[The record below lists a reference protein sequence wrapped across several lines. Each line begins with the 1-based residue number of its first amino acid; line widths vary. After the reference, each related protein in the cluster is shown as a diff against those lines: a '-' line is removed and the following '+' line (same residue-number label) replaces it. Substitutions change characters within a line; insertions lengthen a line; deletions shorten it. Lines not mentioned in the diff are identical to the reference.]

1 MVDHR
6 HQQCLTCNTTH
17 TKAPASTTAKLITT
31 IRPFA
36 FLLVQTESSC
46 LVKVSNYVAYII
58 HDKTISTNALLGGWD
73 PQTSEVKSDLL
84 EEIDQAFSNVE
95 LALKDA
101 GIQDGWKS
109 VFRVTSYHAGFDG
122 NQERVFGKMVAN
134 FEKYMPGHEPI
145 WTCVGV
151 TALALPQMRIEIE
164 VVAIDGK

>member
-1 MVDHR
+1 MSHLQYYAYEGAGVYNR
-6 HQQCLTCNTTH
+6 
-17 TKAPASTTAKLITT
+17 KAYHYNQAVRIPASADRVEL
-31 IRPFA
+31 A
-36 FLLVQTESSC
+36 GQ
-46 LVKVSNYVAYII
+46 
-58 HDKTISTNALLGGWD
+58 GGWD

-122 NQERVFGKMVAN
+122 DQERVFGKMVAN

-164 VVAIDGK
+164 VVAVDGK

>member
-1 MVDHR
+1 MR
-6 HQQCLTCNTTH
+6 INQ
-17 TKAPASTTAKLITT
+17 A
-31 IRPFA
+31 
-36 FLLVQTESSC
+36 
-46 LVKVSNYVAYII
+46 
-58 HDKTISTNALLGGWD
+58 NALPGGWD
-73 PQTSEVKSDLL
+73 PQTSEVKTDLL

-101 GIQDGWKS
+101 GIKDGWKS

-122 NQERVFGKMVAN
+122 DQERVFGKMVAN

>member
-1 MVDHR
+1 MSHLQYYAYEGAGVHNR
-6 HQQCLTCNTTH
+6 
-17 TKAPASTTAKLITT
+17 KAYHYNQAVRIPASADRVELSGQGSFITT
-31 IRPFA
+31 YQHTSTMP
-36 FLLVQTESSC
+36 
-46 LVKVSNYVAYII
+46 
-58 HDKTISTNALLGGWD
+58 TNALPGGWD

-101 GIQDGWKS
+101 GIEDGWKS
-109 VFRVTSYHAGFDG
+109 VFRVTSYHTGFDG
-122 NQERVFGKMVAN
+122 DQERVFGKMVAS

-164 VVAIDGK
+164 VVAIDGGK

>member
-1 MVDHR
+1 
-6 HQQCLTCNTTH
+6 
-17 TKAPASTTAKLITT
+17 
-31 IRPFA
+31 
-36 FLLVQTESSC
+36 VQTESSWP
-46 LVKVSNYVAYII
+46 VKVLQQHITNII
-58 HDKTISTNALLGGWD
+58 HHGTVSTNTLSGGWD
-73 PQTSEVKSDLL
+73 PQTSEVKTDLL

-122 NQERVFGKMVAN
+122 DQERVFGKMVAN

-164 VVAIDGK
+164 VVAVDGK

>member
-1 MVDHR
+1 M
-6 HQQCLTCNTTH
+6 
-17 TKAPASTTAKLITT
+17 
-31 IRPFA
+31 
-36 FLLVQTESSC
+36 QTESSWP
-46 LVKVSNYVAYII
+46 VKVLQQHITNII
-58 HDKTISTNALLGGWD
+58 HHRTVSTNTQSGGWD

-109 VFRVTSYHAGFDG
+109 VFRVTSYHAAFDG
-122 NQERVFGKMVAN
+122 DQERVFGKMVAN

-164 VVAIDGK
+164 VVAVDGK